1 MICQLRKKGVER
13 EIFEMNKD
21 MIYLKWRK
29 KRNEKREIFLEE
41 EKGLEGKII
50 FRIVW
55 NLFW

>member
-1 MICQLRKKGVER
+1 MLCQLRKKGVER